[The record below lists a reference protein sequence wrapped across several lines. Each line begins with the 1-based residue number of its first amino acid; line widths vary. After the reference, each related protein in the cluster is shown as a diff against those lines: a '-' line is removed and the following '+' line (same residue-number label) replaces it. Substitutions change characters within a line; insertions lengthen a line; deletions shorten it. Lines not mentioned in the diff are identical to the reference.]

1 MSMPYIDDELEEE
14 VETES
19 TDDFEIEGKNIVL
32 DFDNKDIKVSDG
44 DADTLTGE
52 EALKQWI
59 KKVFMTRAYVYHIYD
74 TETETPNEEEDYED
88 YTTDIYG
95 SSVKDILMDPDMDW
109 AEKTAEI
116 QLDIENVL
124 SRHPD
129 IIETSDFVFTQEGRT
144 LTVDFTVSSIYGENN
159 EEVVINGTNS

>member
-1 MSMPYIDDELEEE
+1 
-14 VETES
+14 
-19 TDDFEIEGKNIVL
+19 
-32 DFDNKDIKVSDG
+32 
-44 DADTLTGE
+44 
-52 EALKQWI
+52 
-59 KKVFMTRAYVYHIYD
+59 MTRAYVYHIYD
-74 TETETPNEEEDYED
+74 TETETPDEVEDYED

-129 IIETSDFVFTQEGRT
+129 IIETSDFIFTQEGRT

>member
-59 KKVFMTRAYVYHIYD
+59 KKVFMTRVYVYHIYD
-74 TETETPNEEEDYED
+74 TETKIPDEEEDYED